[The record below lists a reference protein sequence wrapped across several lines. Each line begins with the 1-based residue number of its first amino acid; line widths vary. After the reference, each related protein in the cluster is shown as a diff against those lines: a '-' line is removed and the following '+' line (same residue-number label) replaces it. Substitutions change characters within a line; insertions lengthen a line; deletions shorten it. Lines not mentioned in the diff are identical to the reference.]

1 MEKIKVSFDFDK
13 TLGCKEVQEFAKS
26 LIDMGVEVWIVTRR
40 YDCIDKYSPLEL
52 IQWGITNL
60 VKEHQDLFDIA
71 YELGI
76 PTERIVFMNNKSK
89 TEFFI
94 ENQDFLWH
102 LDDNYGELTEII
114 ATTNIA
120 GVHYSTL
127 FDWELGCMNAIK
139 IKEGN

>member
-1 MEKIKVSFDFDK
+1 MIKVSFDFDK
-13 TLGCKEVQEFAKS
+13 TLSEKEVQDFAKQ
-26 LIDMGVEVWIVTRR
+26 LTDLNVEIWIVTRR
-40 YDCIDKYSPLEL
+40 YDCIDKYSEKE
-52 IQWGITNL
+52 IAQWGIVDL

-71 YELGI
+71 FDLNI
-76 PTERIVFMNNKSK
+76 PIEHIVFMNNRSK

-120 GVHYSTL
+120 GVHYSKL
-127 FDWELGCMNAIK
+127 IDWKLICLNAIK
-139 IKEGN
+139 IKEGD